1 MTVMALKK
9 NNMKKG
15 PFKMKGDPM
24 KRNFGISPVKLD
36 NGNEEP
42 SELIQ
47 DPEVDSG
54 SQNRPD
60 TSGYQQFKSVQR
72 LKDLGAPKKVI
83 QAERDKQMKL
93 LEIKLDKERKNR
105 ERP

>member
-1 MTVMALKK
+1 MTVMAQKK

-15 PFKMKGDPM
+15 PFKMKGFAYP
-24 KRNFGISPVKLD
+24 GTSPAKLD

>member
-1 MTVMALKK
+1 MTVMAQKK

-15 PFKMKGDPM
+15 PFKMKGFAYPG
-24 KRNFGISPVKLD
+24 KSPAKLD

-42 SELIQ
+42 SKLIQ

-60 TSGYQQFKSVQR
+60 TSGYQQFTSVQR
-72 LKDLGAPKKVI
+72 LKNLGAPKEVI
-83 QAERDKQMKL
+83 QAEYDKQIKL
-93 LEIKLDKERKNR
+93 LETKLAKERKI
-105 ERP
+105 

>member
-1 MTVMALKK
+1 MVKELKK

-42 SELIQ
+42 SKLIQ
-47 DPEVDSG
+47 DPEVESG
-54 SQNRPD
+54 SQNIPD
-60 TSGYQQFKSVQR
+60 TSGYQQFTSVQR
-72 LKDLGAPKKVI
+72 LKDFGAPKEVI
-83 QAERDKQMKL
+83 QAEYDKQIKL
-93 LEIKLDKERKNR
+93 LETKLAKERKI
-105 ERP
+105 